1 MIEITKIIPYKLYHE
16 TRQEKQNLFSFP
28 LIISS
33 LRIKTHLIIAESKIL
48 KKKKKNFMKV
58 RGLGH

>member
-48 KKKKKNFMKV
+48 KKKKKTSW
-58 RGLGH
+58 RLGA

>member
-48 KKKKKNFMKV
+48 KKKKKKLHE
-58 RGLGH
+58 G